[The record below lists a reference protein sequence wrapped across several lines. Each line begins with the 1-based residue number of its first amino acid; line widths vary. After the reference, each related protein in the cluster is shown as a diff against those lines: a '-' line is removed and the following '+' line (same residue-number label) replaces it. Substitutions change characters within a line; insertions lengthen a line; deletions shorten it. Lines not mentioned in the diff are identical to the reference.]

1 MTDVESTEE
10 RSAGALSGIRVVD
23 LSQIA
28 AGPYA
33 TSLLGDF
40 GADVIKVE
48 PPSGDPLRQIDN
60 AFGEGESAYSF
71 SVNRS
76 KRSVRIDVKSPDGRA
91 VLDRLLA
98 EADVFVISMRPAA
111 ARRLGLNY
119 ESVSERF
126 PRLVYCSI
134 TGYGEDGP
142 LVDRPGMDLLAQA
155 RGGTMGTTGEPG
167 RTPVKVAPAIAD
179 FLGSYLACN
188 GILLALRVRDRD
200 GIGQKVGVNLLDGQ
214 VSLLPNLSVAYHRT
228 GVPFRPQG
236 GAQSNIVP
244 YQVFETSDGWVV
256 VACLIQKFWVTLCRA
271 VERPDLVE
279 DPRFSTNADR
289 VRNRGE
295 LVPVLAALFAEHP
308 TSHWMKILEAGD
320 VPCSPV
326 NALEDVF
333 VDPQVVH
340 NGMTLVLTHPRHG
353 EVVTVNNPIHLGST
367 PAQPR
372 GYPPDAG
379 EHTDEVLAEYGYD
392 TDQIRTLRA
401 GGAVL

>member
-1 MTDVESTEE
+1 MRDPELPRDSN
-10 RSAGALSGIRVVD
+10 SGALSGIRVVD

-33 TSLLGDF
+33 TSMLGDF
-40 GADVIKVE
+40 GADVVKVE
-48 PPSGDPLRQIDN
+48 PPTGDPLRQIDD
-60 AFGEGESAYSF
+60 AFGEGESAYAF

-76 KRSVRIDVKSPDGRA
+76 KRSVRIDVKTPAGRE
-91 VLDRLLA
+91 VLDRMLTD
-98 EADVFVISMRPAA
+98 ADVLVVSMRPAA
-111 ARRLGLNY
+111 SRRLGLDFP
-119 ESVSERF
+119 SLKERF

-179 FLGSYLACN
+179 FLGSYMACN
-188 GILLALRVRDRD
+188 GILLALRARDRD

-214 VSLLPNLSVAYHRT
+214 VSLLPNLSVAYHKT
-228 GVPFRPQG
+228 GAPFRPQG

-244 YQVFETSDGWVV
+244 YQVFATEDGWVV
-256 VACLIQKFWVTLCRA
+256 VACLIQKFWVPLCDALGR
-271 VERPDLVE
+271 VDLAE
-279 DPRFSTNADR
+279 DPRFATNTDR
-289 VRNRGE
+289 VRNRGD
-295 LVPVLAALFAEHP
+295 LVPVLESIFAERP
-308 TSHWMKILEAGD
+308 TDYWIEVLEAGD

-326 NALEDVF
+326 NRLEDVF

-340 NGMTLVLTHPRHG
+340 NGMSLVLMHPRHG

-367 PAQPR
+367 PAQPW

-379 EHTDEVLAEYGYD
+379 EHTDEVLTEFGYD
-392 TDQIRTLRA
+392 SQQIAHLRS
-401 GGAVL
+401 GGAVV

>member
-1 MTDVESTEE
+1 MPDPDLPR
-10 RSAGALSGIRVVD
+10 RSNVGALSGIRVVD

-33 TSLLGDF
+33 TSMLGDF
-40 GADVIKVE
+40 GADVVKVE
-48 PPSGDPLRQIDN
+48 PPTGDPLRQIDN
-60 AFGEGESAYSF
+60 AFGEGESAYAF

-76 KRSVRIDVKSPDGRA
+76 KRSVRIDVKTPAGRE
-91 VLDRLLA
+91 VLDRLLTD
-98 EADVFVISMRPAA
+98 ADVLVVSMRPASS
-111 ARRLGLNY
+111 RRLGLDFP
-119 ESVSERF
+119 SLKERF

-179 FLGSYLACN
+179 FLGSYMACN
-188 GILLALRVRDRD
+188 GILLALRARDRD
-200 GIGQKVGVNLLDGQ
+200 GVGQKVGVNLLDGQ
-214 VSLLPNLSVAYHRT
+214 VSLLPNLSVAYHKT
-228 GVPFRPQG
+228 GIPFRPQG

-244 YQVFETSDGWVV
+244 YQVFATSDGWVV
-256 VACLIQKFWVTLCRA
+256 VACLIQKFWVTLCDALGR
-271 VERPDLVE
+271 RDLNE
-279 DPRFSTNADR
+279 DPRFTTNTDR

-295 LVPVLAALFAEHP
+295 LVPALESIFAEHP
-308 TSHWMKILEAGD
+308 TDYWIEILEAGD

-326 NALEDVF
+326 NRLEDVF

-340 NGMTLVLTHPRHG
+340 NGMSLVLMHPRHG

-367 PAQPR
+367 PAQPW

-379 EHTDEVLAEYGYD
+379 EHTDEVLTEFGYD
-392 TDQIRTLRA
+392 EQQIARLRG
-401 GGAVL
+401 GGAVV